1 MVVQSVDTSQ
11 AVEEIFEL
19 AMEQVAIAPTPQAV
33 EEIFERTVENIAI
46 APTPQAVGEIV
57 GLHLLAVF

>member
-11 AVEEIFEL
+11 AVGEL

-33 EEIFERTVENIAI
+33 EEIFERTVENN
-46 APTPQAVGEIV
+46 V